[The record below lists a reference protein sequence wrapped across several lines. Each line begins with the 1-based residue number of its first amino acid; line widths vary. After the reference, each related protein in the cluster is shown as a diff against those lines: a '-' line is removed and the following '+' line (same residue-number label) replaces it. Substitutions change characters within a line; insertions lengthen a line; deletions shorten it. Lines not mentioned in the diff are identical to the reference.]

1 MYSIKNKMMAILLV
15 TVIAVGNFTTIGRGI
30 SISYAS
36 NSNLESQS
44 IATNNENVEFDAYF
58 LSKNNKVHKLT
69 QNIAEKATLYIDVQV
84 KKTGYL
90 KEANIEI
97 NANFKVDESTKQEQ
111 IQKIENNKIEL
122 NQMNGN
128 TTKTTIALPIYF
140 DANKTINIGNFSKQ
154 NDVTL
159 KAIYIDDEGK
169 EHKVEKTINNQ
180 LTWVATPELQIEQ
193 AIQKYI
199 PYTVENEKGII
210 IEQKVK
216 AQIKDNILP
225 MAELNL
231 EIEVPSIENK
241 APEVIARKQGETAIL
256 TSDKWNYNSNNG
268 KLIIKETNMPNS
280 SGEINWNSQEEYIIT
295 YRYEN
300 IDKQEEINFLTNI
313 TANIKTYAGETK
325 TLNKVCNEENK
336 LTETIGNIIEIES
349 KYTQENISKGYLYTN
364 LENKEKLEIAYEMK
378 YDINIAYSKI
388 ADEITLTANGAQW
401 KLQEETIAS
410 NSYFKELCI
419 NTQNFKDI
427 LGEQGYISILS
438 NNKEIAKIISNQ
450 EENIKVNIETNKL
463 KEITLK
469 TSKPQ
474 KEGILEIIA
483 SKSIKEENIAKEQ
496 IQQITQLEDTV
507 TIQVNKDKNQLLQNT
522 TTNSIPVLEPTSKI
536 EVETS
541 KTQFSTVV
549 ENEEVEIKAT
559 LKTNSEYDSLY
570 RNPTIEI
577 VLPKEIENIQILGTE
592 LLYEDELEI
601 ENVQIIDGENKT
613 IKIKLSGN
621 QTKYSINEVSNG
633 ATIVLRA
640 NITVNNL
647 TPTKSEKIQILYTN
661 QKTGEKGIKELEI
674 KYIAPTGLVPIN
686 TISNYAQDKLIRSI
700 AGSNEQG
707 IIEVSAPS
715 RTATSEIQLINNY
728 TNKINNISILGRT
741 LTTGTNSTES
751 NEKLENTFDAI
762 MLNTINSSEL
772 SKEQY
777 IVYYSENGEATK
789 DLNDSSNKW
798 TQTIEDLSKVKSYLI
813 VLPNYEMNTGD
824 SIKFSYEMQIPEG
837 LNYNEKVNS
846 VYTVYFDN
854 VQEKQTISDKVIA
867 KGASLTTGEAPKLET
882 TISSYTQ
889 ENATIREGQYIKF
902 KATIKNTGN
911 MDAEN
916 VTLNITAPNGNIY
929 YYIENEK
936 INFTDNLNGKE
947 GTLVATYKTK
957 HTEFVEDNYTSEY
970 IDQEDINR
978 TITIGNI
985 KAGETR
991 EVEYELK
998 IDEVNIITKN
1008 LPMQDGK
1015 LVTPELTMKTSVN
1028 VIANKM
1034 PKAIESNECKFKL
1047 AEGKMQVMVSSDKAS
1062 DYVLTKGS
1070 KLTYVAKIENISSE
1084 NSLKQLEITVKI
1096 PEGLVINQTSTKNRV
1111 LSTEDKKV
1119 DITTNGNVVTFKV
1132 GEYNNEDSIDF
1143 IVETQ
1148 VENAQ
1153 GIISPIVTAK
1163 AENVE
1168 EHTSNIII
1176 NTVQL
1181 LNFSI
1186 EQQKLDK
1193 EYFKEGEEITYTYK
1207 IKNNSDVYADS
1218 FTFENEIPEG
1228 TTFEKAEII
1237 TTDGTQKITSIEDNK
1252 LVIEKTNFSEGEE
1265 ITITVT
1271 VIANKIS
1278 SGEKEKQIQN
1288 YAIIYGDLFEK
1299 VESNHITS
1307 IIEYNKNAHNNNLG
1321 EDDETE
1327 DNTNIVDGRYKV
1339 SGTAWI
1345 DSNKNGQR
1353 DEDEQTIEGLKVRL
1367 YNQENQSIV
1376 KDIDTQKEK
1385 ITTTTDLGKYTF
1397 ENITEGKY
1405 VVVFEYDSSKYIL
1418 TQYQKD
1424 GISKIIN
1431 SDAISMEMNIDGAEK
1446 IVAVSDTLDIKDSN
1460 MRNID
1465 IGMYVAPKSD
1475 LSLEK
1480 YINKVTL
1487 TYGDTTKTYDYNN
1500 AKIAKV
1506 EIPGKN
1512 ISQATVVVEY
1522 KIVVKNEGDIANYV
1536 RKIVDYIPQDM
1547 KFNAELNKD
1556 WYQSSNGDLYNA
1568 SLANTELN
1576 PGESKEV
1583 TLTLTKKMTE
1593 NGTGIV
1599 NNNAEIYETY
1609 NKEGIKDIDSTEAN
1623 KVSKEDDMSSA
1634 DLVISIKTGE
1644 IVGIVGV
1651 ISTLIC
1657 IAIVGMA
1664 YIFYKKMKRII
1675 YKKVRG

>member
-1 MYSIKNKMMAILLV
+1 MYSKKNKIIAILLV
-15 TVIAVGNFTTIGRGI
+15 TIIAVGNFAVVGKGMP
-30 SISYAS
+30 ISYAS
-36 NSNLESQS
+36 SSKLENQS

-58 LSKNNKVHKLT
+58 LSQENKVHMLT
-69 QNIAEKATLYIDVQV
+69 QNIAEKTTLYIDVQV

-90 KEANIEI
+90 KDATIEI
-97 NANFKVDESTKQEQ
+97 NGNFKIDETTKQEQ
-111 IQKIENNKIEL
+111 IQKIEAGKIEL
-122 NQMNGN
+122 NQINGN
-128 TTKTTIALPIYF
+128 TGKTTIALPIYF
-140 DANKTINIGNFSKQ
+140 NANKTINIGSFSKQ

-159 KAIYIDDEGK
+159 KAIYIDDQGK
-169 EHKVEKTINNQ
+169 ENKVEKTINNQ

-199 PYTVENEKGII
+199 PYTMENEKGII

-216 AQIKDNILP
+216 LGIKDNILP
-225 MAELNL
+225 IAELNV
-231 EIEVPSIENK
+231 EIEVPRIEDK
-241 APEVIARKQGETAIL
+241 MPEVIVRKQEETAVLI
-256 TSDKWNYNSNNG
+256 SDKWNYNSNNG
-268 KLIIKETNMPNS
+268 KLIIQETNIPTP

-300 IDKQEEINFLTNI
+300 VDKQEEIDFLANI
-313 TANIKTYAGETK
+313 TSNIKTYGGETK
-325 TLNKVCNEENK
+325 TLSKVCQEENK
-336 LTETIGNIIEIES
+336 LTDTIGNIIEIQS
-349 KYTQENISKGYLYTN
+349 KYVQENISKGYLYTN
-364 LENKEKLEIAYEMK
+364 LENKEKLEIPYEMK

-388 ADEITLTANGAQW
+388 ANEIILTTNQSQW
-401 KLQEETIAS
+401 KMQEETIAS
-410 NSYFKELCI
+410 NSYFKELRI

-427 LGEQGYISILS
+427 LGEQGYISVLS
-438 NNKEIAKIISNQ
+438 NNKEIGRIISNQ
-450 EENIKVNIETNKL
+450 EENIILNIEANKL
-463 KEITLK
+463 KDITLK

-483 SKSIKEENIAKEQ
+483 SKSIKEENMAEEQ
-496 IQQITQLEDTV
+496 IQKIVELEDTT
-507 TIQVNKDKNQLLQNT
+507 TIQINKDKKQLLQNT
-522 TTNSIPVLEPTSKI
+522 TLASIPVLEPTSKI
-536 EVETS
+536 EVEIS

-549 ENEEVEIKAT
+549 ENEEVEIKTT

-570 RNPTIEI
+570 KNPTIEI
-577 VLPKEIENIQILGTE
+577 VLPKEIENVQILGTE
-592 LLYEDELEI
+592 LLYENELKI
-601 ENVQIIDGENKT
+601 ENVQVINEANKI
-613 IKIKLSGN
+613 IKITLSGN

-647 TPTKSEKIQILYTN
+647 TPTKTQKMQMLYTN
-661 QKTGEKGIKELEI
+661 QKTDEKGIKEVEI

-715 RTATSEIQLINNY
+715 RIATSEIKLINNY

-751 NEKLENTFDAI
+751 NEKLQNTFDAI
-762 MLNTINSSEL
+762 MLNTINSNEL
-772 SKEQY
+772 SKEHY
-777 IVYYSENGEATK
+777 TVYYSENGEATK
-789 DLNDSSNKW
+789 DLSLNSNGWK
-798 TQTIEDLSKVKSYLI
+798 QTIEDLSKVKSYLI
-813 VLPNYEMNTGD
+813 VLSDYEMNTGD
-824 SIKFSYEMQIPEG
+824 SINFSYQMQIPEG

-854 VQEKQTISDKVIA
+854 VQEEQIISDKVIA

-889 ENATIREGQYIKF
+889 ENETIREGQYIKF
-902 KATIKNTGN
+902 EATVKNTGD

-957 HTEFVEDNYTSEY
+957 HTQFVEDNYTSEY

-985 KAGETR
+985 KAGETKK
-991 EVEYELK
+991 VEYELK

-1008 LPMQDGK
+1008 LPIQNGK
-1015 LVTPELTMKTSVN
+1015 LIVPELTMKTSVN

-1034 PKAIESNECKFKL
+1034 PKAIESNEYKLKL
-1047 AEGKMQVMVSSDKAS
+1047 AEGKMKVMLSSDKAS

-1096 PEGLVINQTSTKNRV
+1096 PEGLKINQASTKNRV
-1111 LSTEDKKV
+1111 LSTENKKV
-1119 DITTNGNVVTFKV
+1119 DIETNGNVVTFKV
-1132 GEYNNEDSIDF
+1132 EEYNKEDSVDF

-1148 VENAQ
+1148 VEIAQ
-1153 GIISPIVTAK
+1153 GTISPIVTAK

-1168 EHTSNIII
+1168 EHISNVVL

-1186 EQQKLDK
+1186 EQQKMDK

-1207 IKNNSDVYADS
+1207 IKNNSDVYADN

-1237 TTDGTQKITSIEDNK
+1237 TKEGTQKITSIEDNK
-1252 LVIEKTNFSEGEE
+1252 LVIEKTNFPEGEE
-1265 ITITVT
+1265 ITIKVT

-1288 YAIIYGDLFEK
+1288 YAVIYGDLFEK

-1307 IIEYNKNAHNNNLG
+1307 IIEYNKNAHNNSG
-1321 EDDETE
+1321 EDDGAE
-1327 DNTNIVDGRYKV
+1327 DNADIIDGRYKI

-1353 DEDEQTIEGLKVRL
+1353 DEDEQTIEGLKVKL
-1367 YNQENQSIV
+1367 YNQEDQSIV

-1405 VVVFEYDSSKYIL
+1405 VVVFEYDSSKYML

-1424 GISKIIN
+1424 EVSKIVN
-1431 SDAISMEMNIDGAEK
+1431 SDVISMEMNIDGAEK

-1465 IGMYVAPKSD
+1465 IGMYVATKSD

-1487 TYGDTTKTYDYNN
+1487 TYGDTTKTYNYNN
-1500 AKIAKV
+1500 SKTAKI

-1512 ISQATVVVEY
+1512 LSEATIVVEY
-1522 KIVVKNEGDIANYV
+1522 KIVITNEGDIGNYV

-1568 SLANTELN
+1568 SLANVELQ

-1583 TLTLTKKMTE
+1583 TLTLTKKKTTDSAE
-1593 NGTGIV
+1593 IV

-1644 IVGIVGV
+1644 IVGIVGI

-1657 IAIVGMA
+1657 IAIVGIA
-1664 YIFYKKMKRII
+1664 YVFYKKMRKITYIKR
-1675 YKKVRG
+1675 RG

>member
-1 MYSIKNKMMAILLV
+1 MYSIKNKIIAILLI
-15 TVIAVGNFTTIGRGI
+15 TVIAVGNFALIGNGI

-36 NSNLESQS
+36 NSNLENQS

-58 LSKNNKVHKLT
+58 MSQNNKMHTLAQDIVSKT
-69 QNIAEKATLYIDVQV
+69 TLYLDVEV

-90 KEANIEI
+90 KDVSVEI
-97 NANFKVDESTKQEQ
+97 DANFKVDESTKQEE

-128 TTKTTIALPIYF
+128 TGKTTIALPIYF
-140 DANKTINIGNFSKQ
+140 DANKTINIGNFSRQ

-159 KAIYIDDEGK
+159 KATYIDDKGK

-180 LTWVATPELQIEQ
+180 LNWVATPELQIEQ

-199 PYTVENEKGII
+199 PYTIEDEKGII

-216 AQIKDNILP
+216 VGIKDNILP
-225 MAELNL
+225 IAESNV
-231 EIEVPSIENK
+231 EIEVPKIENK
-241 APEVIARKQGETAIL
+241 TPEIIVRKEGKTETL
-256 TSDKWNYNSNNG
+256 TSDKWSYNSNNG
-268 KLIIKETNMPNS
+268 KLIIKETNIPTT

-300 IDKQEEINFLTNI
+300 IEKQKEINFL
-313 TANIKTYAGETK
+313 ANIVANVKTYGGEVK
-325 TLNKVCNEENK
+325 KLNSTCQKENK
-336 LTETIGNIIEIES
+336 LTETIGDIVEIQT
-349 KYTQENISKGYLYTN
+349 KFAQENISKGYLYTN
-364 LENKEKLEIAYEMK
+364 LENKEKLEISYQVN
-378 YDINIAYSKI
+378 YDIDIAYSKV
-388 ADEITLTANGAQW
+388 ADEIILTTNQSQW
-401 KLQEETIAS
+401 KMEEEETAS

-419 NTQNFKDI
+419 NTQNFNNI
-427 LGEQGYISILS
+427 LGEQGYIEVLS
-438 NNKEIAKIISNQ
+438 NNKEVARIISNH
-450 EENIKVNIETNKL
+450 EENITINIEASKL
-463 KEITLK
+463 KELTLK

-474 KEGILEIIA
+474 KEGILEITA
-483 SKSIKEENIAKEQ
+483 TKAIKEENMAKEQ
-496 IQQITQLEDTV
+496 IQKITNLEE
-507 TIQVNKDKNQLLQNT
+507 ISSIGMNKDKNKS
-522 TTNSIPVLEPTSKI
+522 SIPVIEPTSKL
-536 EVETS
+536 EVEIS
-541 KTQFSTVV
+541 KTQFSTVL

-570 RNPTIEI
+570 KNPTIEI
-577 VLPKEIENIQILGTE
+577 VLPKEMENIEILGTE
-592 LLYEDELEI
+592 LLYEDELKI
-601 ENVQIIDGENKT
+601 ENVQIIDGANKVIRIT
-613 IKIKLSGN
+613 LSGN

-647 TPTKSEKIQILYTN
+647 TPTKTEKIQILYTN
-661 QKTGEKGIKELEI
+661 PKTAQNGSKTVEI

-686 TISNYAQDKLIRSI
+686 TISNYAQNKQIRSI
-700 AGSNEQG
+700 AGSSEQG
-707 IIEVSAPS
+707 IIEVSAPA

-741 LTTGTNSTES
+741 LTTETTSTEL
-751 NEKLENTFDAI
+751 NKKLENTFDAI
-762 MLNTINSSEL
+762 MTNTINSKEL
-772 SKEQY
+772 TNEQY

-789 DLNDSSNKW
+789 DLNLSSNGW
-798 TQTIEDLSKVKSYLI
+798 TQNIGDLSKVKSYLI

-837 LNYNEKVNS
+837 LNYSEKVNS

-854 VQEKQTISDKVIA
+854 VQEKQTIADKVIA
-867 KGASLTTGEAPKLET
+867 EGVSLTTGKAPKLET
-882 TISSYTQ
+882 TITSYTQ
-889 ENATIREGQYIKF
+889 ENETVREGQYIKF
-902 KATIKNTGN
+902 KATVKNTGS

-916 VTLNITAPNGNIY
+916 VALNITAPSGNIY

-970 IDQEDINR
+970 IEKEEANR
-978 TITIGNI
+978 TIAVGSL

-998 IDEVNIITKN
+998 IDEVNIIKTS

-1015 LVTPELTMKTSVN
+1015 LVIPELTIKNSAN
-1028 VIANKM
+1028 VIADKM
-1034 PKAIESNECKFKL
+1034 TKAIESNQYKFKL
-1047 AEGKMQVMVSSDKAS
+1047 EEGKMQVMVSTDKAS
-1062 DYVLTKGS
+1062 DYILTKGS
-1070 KLTYVAKIENISSE
+1070 KLTYTARVENISTE
-1084 NSLKQLEITVKI
+1084 NSLKQLEVTVKI
-1096 PEGLVINQTSTKNRV
+1096 PEGLKISQTSTKNRV
-1111 LSTEDKKV
+1111 LSAEDKKV
-1119 DITTNGNVVTFKV
+1119 DITTNGNTVTFKV
-1132 GEYNNEDSIDF
+1132 EEYSKEDSIDF

-1148 VENAQ
+1148 VENTQ
-1153 GIISPIVTAK
+1153 GAISPIVTAK
-1163 AENVE
+1163 AENIE
-1168 EHTSNIII
+1168 EHTANVVSNK
-1176 NTVQL
+1176 VQL

-1193 EYFKEGEEITYTYK
+1193 EYFKEGEEITYTYR

-1218 FTFENEIPEG
+1218 FIFENKIPEG

-1237 TTDGTQKITSIEDNK
+1237 TQEGTQKITSIEDNK
-1252 LVIEKTNFSEGEE
+1252 LVIEKTDFKESEE
-1265 ITITVT
+1265 ITIKVT

-1278 SGEKEKQIQN
+1278 SGEKEKQIEN
-1288 YAIIYGDLFEK
+1288 YAVIYGNLFEK

-1307 IIEYNKNAHNNNLG
+1307 IIEYNKNAHNDNSG
-1321 EDDETE
+1321 ENDDNDG
-1327 DNTNIVDGRYKV
+1327 DNADTIDGRYKV
-1339 SGTAWI
+1339 SGIAWI

-1353 DEDEQTIEGLKVRL
+1353 DENEQKIEGLKVRL

-1376 KDIDTQKEK
+1376 KDMDTQKEK
-1385 ITTTTDLGKYTF
+1385 ITTTTDAGKYTF
-1397 ENITEGKY
+1397 ENIPEGKY
-1405 VVVFEYDSSKYIL
+1405 VVVFEYDNSKYML
-1418 TQYQKD
+1418 TQYQKEEV
-1424 GISKIIN
+1424 SKIEN
-1431 SDAISMEMNIDGAEK
+1431 SDVISMEMNIDGTEK
-1446 IVAVSDTLDIKDSN
+1446 IVAVSDTLEIKDSN
-1460 MRNID
+1460 IRNID
-1465 IGMYVAPKSD
+1465 IGIYIAPKSD

-1506 EIPGKN
+1506 EVPGKSL
-1512 ISQATVVVEY
+1512 SQSTVIVEY
-1522 KIVVKNEGDIANYV
+1522 KIVVTNEGDIANYV
-1536 RKIVDYIPQDM
+1536 KKIVDYIPNDM

-1568 SLANTELN
+1568 SLANVELQ

-1593 NGTGIV
+1593 NGTGMV

-1609 NKEGIKDIDSTEAN
+1609 NKEAISDIDSTEAN

-1651 ISTLIC
+1651 ISMLIC
-1657 IAIVGMA
+1657 IAIVGIA
-1664 YIFYKKMKRII
+1664 YIFYKKMKKVI
-1675 YKKVRG
+1675 YSRRRG